1 MRKNWIYQDL
11 TWAILLSLMFLAG
24 AARAVTPWSLTV
36 NTNNVIVVTNA
47 TYAAIGDG
55 VFTNTIAFQNAINAA
70 AAGGNV
76 GGLRGG
82 MVVIPPGIFLCGPL
96 TMKSNVR
103 LQLDSGAVIRLLPR
117 GAWPGSPYTGTV
129 SPLIDGSSLTNIAV
143 TGTGMF
149 DGQGDPWWPDY
160 KTINRPLILS
170 LQPCSKV
177 LLQDFT
183 SSNPPVAH
191 IALKGA
197 GGNINIIGVKLL
209 APSSD
214 DPVNPSHN
222 TDGVDLA
229 ETNAFFQDCFIS
241 TGDDNIAIGS
251 SGSVSRDILVT
262 NCFFGE
268 GHGLSIG
275 SYTSG
280 GVSDLTVVDCTF
292 SNTGNGI
299 KVKSGRDRG
308 GVVQNLNYFN
318 IRMTNVDWPIQI
330 YPYYEFG
337 LGTLTGVTPDF
348 AASTAFNN
356 TNPVPYNP
364 PIFRDITI
372 SNVTANILDGRPPL
386 MIWGLPDYPAANIV
400 LKRVNLNSSSTKVSG
415 IYNVT
420 NLQFVDCSF
429 SVPAGVKTLQLWNA
443 DITFT
448 NSLLATNLLLLDGLT
463 TNGIGSTLDFYNAP
477 ATASKTN
484 AIAGGTLTLAN
495 STFTVSNSL
504 TLSSAAPLNFVVGTN
519 PATLAV
525 KGNLTLGG
533 IVNVTAGPGFTNGTY
548 PLITYTGSLGGSGPT
563 LGSSPGGYSCAFTT
577 AAGVVN
583 LVVSGGSL
591 PAPTNLFATPTNGSV
606 SLNWPVVPSATSYN
620 LKRATVN
627 GGPYSILA
635 NLSATNYTDA
645 AVVSGTTYYYVVTA
659 LNATGESTNSP
670 QASATPTGSVVWS
683 PPWQTQDI
691 GAVGLAGIA
700 SFTNQVFTVTGSGTD
715 IYGTS
720 DAFRFVYL
728 SISGDC
734 TITARVVTQQNIDQ
748 WSKAGVMVRASLA
761 ADAAN
766 ALVGMTPNTAN
777 GATWQYRST
786 TGGSTSFNK
795 TNGLSAPYWVR
806 MVRSGNTFTGYRSA
820 DGIIWTQQGTTTITM
835 ASTVYI
841 GLAVTSHNNSSLCTA
856 TFDNVTVPSQWPVQV
871 APSVAGVTNKTV
883 IAGNNTTLNAT
894 VSGYPVPTLQWR
906 SNSVAL
912 ASQTNAALVL
922 NNVQYAQNG
931 TVYSLVANNA
941 VGVVTNSMTLTVI
954 VTPSITGLN
963 NQAATVGDNVSIPA
977 TVSGVPSPVL
987 RWRLNGTNLSDGAT
1001 SNGSSISG
1009 STIDTLAINNAQTA
1023 DTGIYSL
1030 VASNAAGIVTNA
1042 MTLTVSVGNVA
1053 PFMTGP
1059 TDQTAVQTSNATFT
1073 ASVSGLPVPT
1083 LQWRVNG
1090 ANISDATNSSVTISN
1105 VQYSQNG
1112 FAYSLVASNTAGAIT
1127 NSANLYVLV
1136 PPTISA
1142 QPTNLVVTNTQSA
1155 TFTVTASGVPA
1166 PVYQWYFNN
1175 SAISGATAS
1184 NYVFAAAPAKMGNYF
1199 VIVSNNVS
1207 SVTSSVATLTVNSTV
1222 ALVSL
1227 TPTNGASGVCYD
1239 TPLYLTFSSQPVL
1252 RTPGTGKIRIFN
1264 VNNSITPVD
1273 TLDMGLNVTISTPY
1287 AVNTQPRTNGPNV
1300 FTEFPVIITGSTA
1313 AIYPHT
1319 GVLTSNQTYYVLVEN
1334 GVFTDTSG
1342 AYFVGITATN
1352 IWKFTTKVGG
1362 AANPTNL
1369 VVAQDYSGDFAT
1381 VQGAI
1386 DSIAS
1391 GSTTPTIINLRDGTY
1406 TEVVLTYNRH
1416 KITFRGQSR
1425 SGARICYQNNNI
1437 LNPGSSLLSVFKV
1450 NTANDIAV
1458 ENLTITNLTP
1468 QGVAQAFAL
1477 MVDAGSSR
1485 FICNNAEVSG
1495 FQDTIFINQASQTAY
1510 FNNSVIQGDVDYIWG
1525 SGVGFFTNC
1534 QINTLRATGGYVTQ
1548 PRTPVGGNGFSFV
1561 NCSFTVPNSSYHNSL
1576 FARAIGVA
1584 NGNTAL
1590 VNCRVDTSGYT
1601 GWNATDVANAS
1612 LNLRWWEYGNSNL
1625 NATASAVFNGTQLA
1639 SDDPNLTN
1647 ARSATLWLGGWT
1659 PTLAPNIIS
1668 QPTNQSVSGGQ
1679 PVSFA
1684 VSATGVPDPTYQWR
1698 KNGTNISS
1706 ATNATFSIAIVRLA
1720 DNATYSIVVSNT
1732 AGSVTSSNAALT
1744 VPAAP
1749 TPITP
1754 AFTNGALNLSWPAD
1768 QIGFRLEA
1776 QTNGL
1781 MTGLG
1786 TNWFTV
1792 SGSSASNQ
1800 FTVPINTTAGSIFFR
1815 LAYP

>member
-1 MRKNWIYQDL
+1 MRKSSIYQDL
-11 TWAILLSLMFLAG
+11 TLAILVSLIFLVG
-24 AARAVTPWSLTV
+24 VSRAVTPWSLTI
-36 NTNNVIVVTNA
+36 NTNNIIVVTNA
-47 TYAAIGDG
+47 TYGAIGNG
-55 VFTNTIAFQNAINAA
+55 IFTNTTAFQNAINAV
-70 AAGGNV
+70 AAGGLTN
-76 GGLRGG
+76 GLRGG
-82 MVVIPPGIFLCGPL
+82 VVQIPPGTFLCGPL

-229 ETNAFFQDCFIS
+229 ETNAFFKDCFIS

-280 GVSDLTVVDCTF
+280 GVSDLMVVDCTF

-308 GVVQNLNYFN
+308 GVVQNLNYYN

-337 LGTLTGVTPDF
+337 LGTLTGVTPEF
-348 AASTAFNN
+348 VASTAFNN
-356 TNPVPYNP
+356 TNPIPYNP

-372 SNVTANILDGRPPL
+372 SNVTANILNGRPPL
-386 MIWGLPDYPAANIV
+386 MIWGLPDYPASNIV
-400 LKRVNLNSSSTKVSG
+400 LKAVNLDSSSTSISG

-420 NLQFVDCSF
+420 NLQLVDCSF
-429 SVPAGVKTLQLWNA
+429 SAPAGVKTLQFWNA

-448 NSLLATNLLLLDGLT
+448 NSLFVTNLLLLDGLT
-463 TNGIGSTLDFYNAP
+463 TNGIGSTLDFYNAS
-477 ATASKTN
+477 ATVFKTN
-484 AIAGGTLTLAN
+484 AIAGGALTLAN

-519 PATLAV
+519 LATLSV

-533 IVNVTAGPGFTNGTY
+533 IVNVAVGPGFTNGTY

-577 AAGVVN
+577 ASSVVN

-591 PAPTNLFATPTNGSV
+591 PAPTNLSAIPTNGSV
-606 SLNWPVVPSATSYN
+606 SLNWPAVASATSYN
-620 LKRATVN
+620 LKRATVS
-627 GGPYSILA
+627 GGPYTILA
-635 NLSATNYTDA
+635 NLSATNYSDA
-645 AVVSGTTYYYVVTA
+645 VVVSGTTYYYVVTT
-659 LNATGESTNSP
+659 LNATGESTNSS
-670 QASATPTGSVVWS
+670 QATATPSGSVVWS

-691 GAVGLAGIA
+691 GSVGLAGSA
-700 SFTNQVFTVTGSGTD
+700 NFTNQVFIVTGSGTD

-728 SISGDC
+728 TASGDC
-734 TITARVVTQQNIDQ
+734 TITAHVVTQQNIDQ
-748 WSKAGVMVRASLA
+748 WSKAGVMIRASLA

-766 ALVGMTPNTAN
+766 AFVGMTPNTAN

-795 TNGLSAPYWVR
+795 TGGLLAPYWVR

-820 DGIIWTQQGTTTITM
+820 DGITWTQQGTTTITM
-835 ASTVYI
+835 ASAVYI
-841 GLAVTSHNNSSLCTA
+841 GLAVTSHNNSSPCTA
-856 TFDNVTVPSQWPVQV
+856 TFDNVTVPPQWPVQV

-906 SNSVAL
+906 SNSVVL
-912 ASQTNAALVL
+912 VSQTNLALAL
-922 NNVQYAQNG
+922 NNVQYVQNG
-931 TVYSLVANNA
+931 TVYSLVASNA
-941 VGVVTNSMTLTVI
+941 VGVVTNNMMLTVI

-977 TVSGVPSPVL
+977 TVAGVPTPLL

-1001 SNGSSISG
+1001 GNGSTISG
-1009 STIDTLAINNAQTA
+1009 SVGDTLAINSAQAA
-1023 DTGIYSL
+1023 DTGVYSL
-1030 VASNAAGIVTNA
+1030 VASNMASIVTNA

-1059 TDQTAVQTSNATFT
+1059 ADQTGVQTSNATFT

-1090 ANISDATNSSVTISN
+1090 ANISDATNSSLTVSN

-1112 FAYSLVASNTAGAIT
+1112 FVYSLVASNVAGAIT
-1127 NSANLYVLV
+1127 NGANLFVLV

-1142 QPTNLVVTNTQSA
+1142 QPTNLVVTNTQTT
-1155 TFTVTASGVPA
+1155 TFSVTASGVPA
-1166 PVYQWYFNN
+1166 PVYQWYFN
-1175 SAISGATAS
+1175 SSVISGAMAS
-1184 NYVFAAAPAKMGNYF
+1184 NYVLAAAPANMGNYF
-1199 VIVSNNVS
+1199 VIVSNSVS
-1207 SVTSSVATLTVNSTV
+1207 AVTSAVVILTVNSAMT
-1222 ALVSL
+1222 LVSL

-1239 TPLYLTFSSQPVL
+1239 TPLYLTFSDTPKL
-1252 RTPGTGKIRIFN
+1252 RNVGKIRIYN
-1264 VNNSITPVD
+1264 ATNTNTPVD
-1273 TLDMGLNVTISTPY
+1273 TIDLSLNTTNDATYAANIQSYTIGGNPFY
-1287 AVNTQPRTNGPNV
+1287 V
-1300 FTEFPVIITGSTA
+1300 FPVIITGNTA
-1313 AIYPHT
+1313 AIYPHQ
-1319 GVLTSNQTYYVLVEN
+1319 GVLTFNQTYFVTVDN
-1334 GVFTDTSG
+1334 GTFTDGAG
-1342 AYFVGITATN
+1342 AYFGGITASN
-1352 IWKFTTKVGG
+1352 IWCFTTKTTGP
-1362 AANPTNL
+1362 ANNTNL
-1369 VVAQDYSGDFAT
+1369 IVAADYSGDFAT
-1381 VQGAI
+1381 VQGAVNFV
-1386 DSIAS
+1386 SS
-1391 GSTTPTIINLRDGTY
+1391 GNTTPININIRDGVY
-1406 TEVVLTYNRH
+1406 REILNINGRH
-1416 KITFRGQSR
+1416 NLNLRGQSR
-1425 SGARICYQNNNI
+1425 PGTIVGYPNNNNA
-1437 LNPGSSLLSVFKV
+1437 NPGAPWRACFAI
-1450 NTANDIAV
+1450 NANDCTLQTLTVTNMTPKGGGQAEAV
-1458 ENLTITNLTP
+1458 DVEGTRATFYNINL
-1468 QGVAQAFAL
+1468 
-1477 MVDAGSSR
+1477 DSY
-1485 FICNNAEVSG
+1485 
-1495 FQDTIFINQASQTAY
+1495 QDTFLSHNSGQLIY
-1510 FNNSVIQGDVDYIWG
+1510 FQECLVQGDTDFNWG
-1525 SGVGFFTNC
+1525 YGSIYFTNC
-1534 QINTLRATGGYVTQ
+1534 EIRAMSSGAYVTQ
-1548 PRTPVGGNGFSFV
+1548 PRSPLNANGFAFV
-1561 NCSFTVPNSSYHNSL
+1561 D
-1576 FARAIGVA
+1576 
-1584 NGNTAL
+1584 
-1590 VNCRVDTSGYT
+1590 CRVTKGYSGSSTFTLGRTIGSPSSTSQALFMRCLMDDTVSGY
-1601 GWNATDVANAS
+1601 AS
-1612 LNLRWWEYGNSNL
+1612 DAGSNMADYSCSNL
-1625 NATASAVFNGTQLA
+1625 TATATKTLAFSTHLTSSSSWVVAAQSAP
-1639 SDDPNLTN
+1639 S
-1647 ARSATLWLGGWT
+1647 WLSGWQ
-1659 PTLAPNIIS
+1659 PQVAPNILTNPVSQTIS
-1668 QPTNQSVSGGQ
+1668 NGQSVTY
-1679 PVSFA
+1679 V
-1684 VSATGVPDPTYQWR
+1684 VTATGIPLPSFQWR
-1698 KNGTNISS
+1698 KNGTNLIGQIGTSLTMPNVQ
-1706 ATNATFSIAIVRLA
+1706 ATDAGV
-1720 DNATYSIVVSNT
+1720 YSVTVTNSK
-1732 AGSVTSSNAALT
+1732 GGVTSSNATLNVT
-1744 VPAAP
+1744 SVVNMTP
-1749 TPITP
+1749 TNLVYAISGDSI
-1754 AFTNGALNLSWPAD
+1754 AFSWPAD
-1768 QIGFRLEA
+1768 HIGWRLEA
-1776 QTNGL
+1776 QTNTL
-1781 MTGLG
+1781 ATGLW

-1792 SGSSASNQ
+1792 SGSAATNQ
-1800 FTVPINTTAGSIFFR
+1800 FAVPINPTTGSFFFR